1 MKGRSGWGGLALI
14 LGATAG
20 AWGQGVSI
28 PVDRIVAVVGTQ
40 PILSSQLDEEMAQQ
54 QAAGSTIPQDSAGR
68 AALRRRIL
76 TNLIETELLVQEAQ
90 RDTAVK
96 VTEQE
101 VQDAVEATVRN
112 VRGHFS
118 SETEFQQQLRQA
130 AFGGVEEWRRWLTE
144 NQRRLILR
152 DRLLEQLRQ
161 KGKIKPIAP
170 TEAQMRQ
177 YWEENKGQAQQRPA
191 TISFRQI
198 VIRPQPDSASRA
210 QALKTAD
217 SLLVAL
223 RGGADF
229 ADLARRFSDDSA
241 TRDSGGTLGWFRRGT
256 MVKPFETAA
265 FRLKPGDISNPVET
279 EFGFHLIQVLRVQP
293 AEVLARHILIVP
305 KISAAQIALAQ
316 QLADSV
322 RAALLRGA
330 PFDSLAR
337 ADGDENAPKLA
348 ESVPLAQLDSEYQK
362 LFTADTTLG
371 IKPVVEIGT
380 GTPRPQFTVLE
391 VTARHVAGA
400 LTYDDVREQ
409 IRSQLSQELGVRH
422 YIDLLRRKTYIDVRL

>member
-1 MKGRSGWGGLALI
+1 MTHRLGWGVLALV
-14 LGATAG
+14 AG
-20 AWGQGVSI
+20 AAAVARGQGTAI

-40 PILSSQLDEEMAQQ
+40 PILSSQLDEEMAQE
-54 QAAGSTIPQDSAGR
+54 QAAGRTLPTDSAGR
-68 AALRRRIL
+68 AALRHRIL
-76 TNLIETELLVQEAQ
+76 DNLIETELLVQEAQ
-90 RDTAVK
+90 RDTSVK
-96 VTEQE
+96 VTEPE

-112 VRGHFS
+112 VRSRFA

-170 TEAQMRQ
+170 TDAEMRQ

-191 TISFRQI
+191 TVSFRQI

-210 QALKTAD
+210 QALATAD
-217 SLLVAL
+217 SLLAAL
-223 RGGADF
+223 RAGADF
-229 ADLARRFSDDSA
+229 ADLARRFSNDSA
-241 TRDSGGTLGWFRRGT
+241 TRDSGGTLGWFRRGA
-256 MVKPFETAA
+256 MVKPFEAAA
-265 FRLKPGDISNPVET
+265 FRLKPGDISPPVET

-305 KISAAQIALAQ
+305 KISAAQVALARDR
-316 QLADSV
+316 ADSV
-322 RAALLRGA
+322 RAALIHGA
-330 PFDSLAR
+330 PFDSLAK

-348 ESVPLAQLDSEYQK
+348 ESVPLTQLDSEYQK
-362 LFTADTTLG
+362 LFNADSTLG
-371 IKPVVEIGT
+371 VKPVVELGAT
-380 GTPRPQFTVLE
+380 TARPQFVVLE
-391 VTARHVAGA
+391 VTARHAAGE

-409 IRSQLSQELGVRH
+409 IRGDLSQELGVRH
-422 YIDLLRRKTYIDVRL
+422 FIELLRRKTYVDVRL